1 MVLQTTEGLIGLVP
15 TIVAAEVVSDLVTG
29 GGRKKKRKQIKKE
42 LRNFDLDLSKP
53 KMDFL

>member
-15 TIVAAEVVSDLVTG
+15 TIVAADLVSDLVTG